1 MHVGYSPGMSERR
14 IDRDAWAKVV
24 RGFVDAASRGNKSAF
39 ARRVGM
45 TTKTIDRWL
54 ASSVDV
60 SEQSV
65 RVVAEAL
72 DQNPMDLLVLL
83 GYYRPDEMA
92 LAPPTRVDA
101 SQDPVVRA
109 ILDNPQLKDSERNAL
124 VRREVDRIEQDRARR
139 LADFEFFLQQREAR
153 GTA

>member
-1 MHVGYSPGMSERR
+1 MHVGYSPGMAERR

-24 RGFVDAASRGNKSAF
+24 QGFVDAASRGNKSAF

-54 ASSVDV
+54 AGSVDV

-72 DQNPMDLLVLL
+72 GQNPMDLLVLL
-83 GYYRPDEMA
+83 GYYRPDEIVA
-92 LAPPTRVDA
+92 TPPAPIDPRE
-101 SQDPVVRA
+101 DPVIKA
-109 ILDNPQLKDSERNAL
+109 ILGNGQLSETEKAAL
-124 VRREVDRIEQDRARR
+124 VKRELIRIEQDQARR
-139 LADFEFFLQQREAR
+139 LADYEFYMQQREAR
-153 GTA
+153 GTT

>member
-1 MHVGYSPGMSERR
+1 MHVGYSPGMPERR

-54 ASSVDV
+54 AGTVDV

-83 GYYRPDEMA
+83 GYYRPDEIV
-92 LAPPTRVDA
+92 APPARVDA
-101 SQDPVVRA
+101 REDPVIQA
-109 ILDNPQLKDSERNAL
+109 ILDNRKLAESEKAAL
-124 VRREVDRIEQDRARR
+124 VKRELERIEQDRLRR
-139 LADFEFFLQQREAR
+139 LADYEFYLQQRDSR